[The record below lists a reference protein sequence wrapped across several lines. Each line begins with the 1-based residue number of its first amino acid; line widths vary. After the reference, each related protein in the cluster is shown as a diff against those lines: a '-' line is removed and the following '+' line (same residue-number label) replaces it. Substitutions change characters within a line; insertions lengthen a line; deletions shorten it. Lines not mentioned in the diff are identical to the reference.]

1 METQREKPARII
13 ETGRVQLGRGIEM
26 LSLSPPYHHHRQCA
40 KAIKRVKNNIWSY
53 AESKGAEQKSTR
65 CTKTHT
71 PKKRRTGMAGCL
83 CQYFSTNLK

>member
-53 AESKGAEQKSTR
+53 AGSGTEVDKVHKN
-65 CTKTHT
+65 THQ
-71 PKKRRTGMAGCL
+71 RRGGLEWQAVCANIF
-83 CQYFSTNLK
+83 QPI